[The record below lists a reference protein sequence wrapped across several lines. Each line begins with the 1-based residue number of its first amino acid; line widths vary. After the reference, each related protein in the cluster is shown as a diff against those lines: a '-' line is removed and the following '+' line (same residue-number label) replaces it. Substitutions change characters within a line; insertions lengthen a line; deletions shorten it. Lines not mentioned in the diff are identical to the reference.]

1 MKGPH
6 LTFRISRR
14 YISGLMW
21 GQAFDPD
28 APVLS
33 FTELPMKPKSL
44 TLWLLVLGIAG
55 TVSLVPAIAQ
65 TKSKPR
71 ARDLG
76 IPFEGTPGPL
86 NAITDVKGVEVGQVT
101 LVAGNGRLVVGQ
113 GPVRTGVTAI
123 FPQGRAFR
131 ERLFGAWFSLNGN
144 GEMTGTTWLKE
155 SGCLGSPILITNT
168 QSVGVV
174 RDAVIEWN
182 VRRGHAD
189 DYSGDFS
196 LPVVTETWDGFLN
209 DIDGFH
215 VKKEHVF
222 EALDQAK
229 PGPVAEGNVG
239 GGTGMV
245 CHEFKGGIGTSSRLT
260 GQADGGY
267 TVGVLVQANYGTR
280 ETLTIAGVPVGKEIT
295 DLMPK
300 PGRADIK
307 EGSIIVIV
315 ATDAPLL
322 PHQLERLVKRAAL
335 GIAVAGGRANNSSG
349 DIFVA
354 FSTANPEA
362 AKTSGLAKLTMLP
375 NEKIDPLFRA
385 TVNAT
390 EEAIANALVAAETMT
405 GINAN
410 TVYAI
415 PHDRLR
421 EILKKYNRLAK

>member
-1 MKGPH
+1 MK
-6 LTFRISRR
+6 
-14 YISGLMW
+14 
-21 GQAFDPD
+21 A
-28 APVLS
+28 
-33 FTELPMKPKSL
+33 KSL
-44 TLWLLVLGIAG
+44 GVRSFVLLTAGVLAFA
-55 TVSLVPAIAQ
+55 PAFAQ
-65 TKSKPR
+65 TGIKPR

-101 LVAGNGRLVVGQ
+101 LISGEGNLVIGK
-113 GPVRTGVTAI
+113 GPVRTGVTVI
-123 FPQGRAFR
+123 FPQGRSFR
-131 ERLFGAWFSLNGN
+131 ERLFGAWFTLNGN

-196 LPVVTETWDGFLN
+196 LPVVAETWDGFLN

-222 EALDQAK
+222 EALDQAR

-239 GGTGMV
+239 GGTGMI
-245 CHEFKGGIGTSSRLT
+245 CHGFKGGIGTASRLL
-260 GQADGGY
+260 GPADGGY
-267 TVGVLVQANYGTR
+267 TIGVLVQANYGTR

-295 DLMPK
+295 DLMPR
-300 PGRADIK
+300 PGRTEAK
-307 EGSIIVIV
+307 EGSIIVVV

-322 PHQLERLVKRAAL
+322 PHQLERLAKRVAL
-335 GIAVAGGRANNSSG
+335 GVGIVGGRGNDTSG
-349 DIFVA
+349 DIFLA
-354 FSTANPEA
+354 FATANPEA
-362 AKTSGLAKLTMLP
+362 AKKTGTARLTMLP
-375 NEKIDPLFRA
+375 NERISPLFRA
-385 TVNAT
+385 TVDAT
-390 EEAIANALVAAETMT
+390 EEAIVNALVAAETMT
-405 GINAN
+405 GINGN

-421 EILKKYNRLAK
+421 EVLKKYNRLAK